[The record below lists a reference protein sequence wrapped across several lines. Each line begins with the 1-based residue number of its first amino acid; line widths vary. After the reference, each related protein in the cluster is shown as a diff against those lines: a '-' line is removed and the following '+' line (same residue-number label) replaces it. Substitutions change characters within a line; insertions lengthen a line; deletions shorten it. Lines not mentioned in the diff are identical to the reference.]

1 MSCVCCVC
9 VIQAADFVGLGGLDM
24 VLQMLEASTFQRSLP
39 SSLITSQQHKDE
51 RAGQEVSER
60 EQARRLA
67 ALQEKAAWLLGTAS
81 QNNPTVKKEA
91 LKEATIH
98 ILLQLIDHT
107 QAEVER
113 LLEQDSSDDEMV
125 DAWRRV
131 QAKALYAL
139 SSLLRS
145 FPDAQTEFHQRR
157 GSDRLLSL
165 VAATAPSASPIDRQQ
180 QTVYAKSISL
190 AADILQDRLINDVNA
205 SSSAL
210 FDQLTDH
217 QWCAVFS
224 NTTLHTTQLL
234 HHAAAPSTSLPSS
247 LSLLKTA
254 DVVHGIVQ
262 LLTKHRLCQ
271 SAFASSSVFTALI
284 QQQTAQVNDAVD
296 ALTADDD
303 SRRYMYQQIVSKLQA
318 IANQLTSAAATSSSS
333 PSASVNETASDHSSL
348 SLLGTPL
355 AACSSAP
362 LTGFHRD
369 SYCRHDPNDGGRHLV
384 CALLTDRFLTFSRQ
398 RGNDLITPRPGF
410 DGLRDGDRW
419 CVCVE
424 RWKEALQAGVAPG
437 VLLEATNARA
447 EDAVSRQALLNHA
460 VVDGPAVQD

>member
-1 MSCVCCVC
+1 MS
-9 VIQAADFVGLGGLDM
+9 QAADFVGLGGLDM
-24 VLQMLEASTFQRSLP
+24 VLQILEATTFQRSLP

-60 EQARRLA
+60 EQAQRLA
-67 ALQEKAAWLLGTAS
+67 SLQEKAAWLLGTAS

-91 LKEATIH
+91 MKEQTLH

-107 QAEVER
+107 QAEVQR
-113 LLEQDSSDDEMV
+113 LLDQDSTDHEMV

-131 QAKALYAL
+131 QAKALYSL

-145 FPDAQTEFHQRR
+145 FPDAQAQFHQRR

-165 VAATAPSASPIDRQQ
+165 LATTAPSASPMYKQQ
-180 QTVYAKSISL
+180 QTVYAKAVSL

-210 FDQLTDH
+210 FDHLTDH
-217 QWCAVFS
+217 QWCAVFG
-224 NTTLHTTQLL
+224 NITRHTTPLL
-234 HHAAAPSTSLPSS
+234 HHAAAPSTSLSTS

-262 LLTKHRLCQ
+262 LLTQHRLCV
-271 SAFASSSVFTALI
+271 SAFASSSAFTALVKE
-284 QQQTAQVNDAVD
+284 QTAQVNDMMS
-296 ALTADDD
+296 ALTAEDD
-303 SRRYMYQQIVSKLQA
+303 SRRYMYQQIVNKLQA
-318 IANQLTSAAATSSSS
+318 IAAQLTPAAASSS
-333 PSASVNETASDHSSL
+333 PSASATANETNPSHSGL

-355 AACSSAP
+355 APCSSAP
-362 LTGFHRD
+362 LTGYHRD
-369 SYCRHDPNDGGRHLV
+369 SYCRHDPSDGGRHLI
-384 CALLTDRFLTFSRQ
+384 CALLTDRFLTYSQQ

-410 DGLRDGDRW
+410 AGLTDGQKW

-437 VLLEATNARA
+437 VVLEATNARA
-447 EDAVSRQALLNHA
+447 EDAVSKQALLNHA
-460 VVDGPAVQD
+460 AVDGPAVDQ